1 MELKKEIKGLTEQQK
16 KELKEAKTKE
26 ELNAL
31 VSTAGFELSD
41 DELDAAA
48 GGTDYDSCQDFR
60 CTHCTDHCAY
70 FAPGMIR
77 PGAGYEAPPCYWF
90 EECSDH
96 TSPGFPM
103 TL

>member
-31 VSTAGFELSD
+31 VSPAGFELTD

-48 GGTDYDSCQDFR
+48 AGGIFGGCDEHEWGCPADKCGVYGIGR
-60 CTHCTDHCAY
+60 
-70 FAPGMIR
+70 
-77 PGAGYEAPPCYWF
+77 
-90 EECSDH
+90 
-96 TSPGFPM
+96 
-103 TL
+103 

>member
-48 GGTDYDSCQDFR
+48 GGWFCDEHEWGCPMDR
-60 CTHCTDHCAY
+60 CGVYCVD
-70 FAPGMIR
+70 R
-77 PGAGYEAPPCYWF
+77 
-90 EECSDH
+90 
-96 TSPGFPM
+96 
-103 TL
+103 

>member
-31 VSTAGFELSD
+31 VSPAGFELTD

-48 GGTDYDSCQDFR
+48 GGGDQFLFCPRQSCYK
-60 CTHCTDHCAY
+60 H
-70 FAPGMIR
+70 
-77 PGAGYEAPPCYWF
+77 EN
-90 EECSDH
+90 CSVY
-96 TSPGFPM
+96 GIARY
-103 TL
+103 

>member
-31 VSTAGFELSD
+31 VSPAGFELTD

-48 GGTDYDSCQDFR
+48 GGWCDE
-60 CTHCTDHCAY
+60 H
-70 FAPGMIR
+70 
-77 PGAGYEAPPCYWF
+77 EWF
-90 EECSDH
+90 CPADKC
-96 TSPGFPM
+96 GV
-103 TL
+103 LGLWR

>member
-31 VSTAGFELSD
+31 VSPAGFELTD

-48 GGTDYDSCQDFR
+48 GGGFDPDCPRHSCWQHR
-60 CTHCTDHCAY
+60 ECPVEGIA
-70 FAPGMIR
+70 R
-77 PGAGYEAPPCYWF
+77 PF
-90 EECSDH
+90 
-96 TSPGFPM
+96 
-103 TL
+103 